1 MRKLVKS
8 TLNALASIG
17 LLRKLIPFLDTWH
30 QGYNLGDKSKVG
42 AIGVSYVNM
51 KRQLMLWR
59 WAPTKFS
66 GGAIASLFGMQIIRY
81 YFYNLRYLARRGKG
95 SLAAECVSS
104 GIVVRPQLLD
114 SASVSEILDFYR
126 NHQADTLHHFEDF
139 SELVICNTKG
149 PARPTPEY
157 MQLVNRLLYEQG
169 IIAHG
174 EDLTGLKLKLFPF
187 ISVLHY
193 KSHVDSIGQRD
204 GQNIPHAD
212 VFYPSFKLFIYL
224 NDVDENNGAFR
235 YLKGSHHFSFRHAI
249 NAYKDS
255 LKYYIKGGNRQIYPT
270 DAFAD
275 LNQNSYEWYSV
286 AGKSGD
292 AFFFNVQGIHRRG
305 DFLKDQYRERLVML
319 VDFRQ
324 AEVPVQ
330 MLAANV

>member
-17 LLRKLIPFLDTWH
+17 LLRKLIPVLDTWH

-51 KRQLMLWR
+51 KRQLTPWR
-59 WAPTKFS
+59 WAPKKFS
-66 GGAIASLFGMQIIRY
+66 GGAIASLLGLQIIRY
-81 YFYNLRYLARRGKG
+81 YFYNLRYLARWGKG
-95 SLAAECVSS
+95 RLAAEGVSS
-104 GIVVRPQLLD
+104 GIVVRPHLLD
-114 SASVSEILDFYR
+114 SESVSEILDFYR
-126 NHQADTLHHFEDF
+126 NHQEDTLHHYEDF

-149 PARPTPEY
+149 PARHTPEY
-157 MQLVNRLLYEQG
+157 IQLVHQLLHKQG
-169 IIAHG
+169 ILAHG

-193 KSHVDSIGQRD
+193 KSHVDSIEQRD
-204 GQNIPHAD
+204 GQNIPHTD
-212 VFYPSFKLFIYL
+212 VFYPSFKMFVYL

-235 YLKGSHHFSFRHAI
+235 YLKGSNCFSFRHGI

-270 DAFAD
+270 DAFTD

-286 AGKSGD
+286 AGIPGD

-324 AEVPVQ
+324 AEVPMQ
-330 MLAANV
+330 MFAANV